1 MGAVILTVLLA
12 LLAATG
18 PATNP
23 QEAARLNNIG
33 VAYMNQQLFEKAL
46 KTFEE
51 SAADD
56 PAMEVITVNRGVALL
71 NLQRLDEAKALLEKA
86 IKESPKDAHAWYNLG
101 LYYKNSADASAAVDA
116 FRHVTEIDPND
127 ADTWYFFGSTYA
139 QLKRFPEAI
148 AAFEHALKID
158 PLHASAQFGL
168 ARAYQQSG
176 KADPAHEAMKR
187 FQYITQNKLG
197 APISL
202 AYGEQGKY
210 SRAEESP
217 LAVQKVLPQIPVRF
231 VDVTRKAG
239 LNTQAG
245 PDWSAYGTPP
255 IGPIHMGPGACFLD
269 YDNDGL
275 IDLLVPTSG
284 PQGGITLYHNVG
296 NGKFEDVTAEAGF
309 DPRKSAISCTAGD
322 FDNDGFEDLALGHLN
337 GIKLYHNEKNGKF
350 KDVNEQSDVT
360 RPRLEKIESYGELVY
375 GLTFVDYDHDGDLDL
390 YVGGA
395 NGDCQHQR
403 NEAEHVPTI
412 QETEEAE
419 EEKARS
425 KPETPSE
432 DAPLGSCEPGN
443 LMFRNNGDGSFT
455 RVDVGLT
462 GEYRSGSQGM
472 GGLNA
477 VGSDINND
485 RAVDLITAQVTR
497 DPIVYLNRREGRF
510 VPLKNMSDA
519 RTGGAHGVIAL
530 DFNHDGWM
538 DIAFTHAGAPG
549 ITLWRNNQGKSFD
562 VVKLP
567 ETNWVRAYG
576 VAAIDYDNDG
586 WVDLVAVGETKDG
599 KGEVRLFRNLGP
611 EGWKD
616 VTTDTGLDKIQLKE
630 PRAIIAGD
638 YDNDGAVDL
647 LITQNHGPA
656 VLLRNEGGSKNN
668 SLRLAL
674 KGLNDNK
681 SAIGTKVEVFS
692 DGIRQKFEVYG
703 SSGYLGQNS
712 PYLTIGLGQAKQADV
727 VRMLWPTG
735 VLQDEIEVAAN
746 KMQNITEL
754 DRRGSSC
761 PTLFAWDG
769 REYVLVGDML
779 GAGVVGHWV
788 GDGVPQGLAPAFY
801 RGASG
806 TTEAVPFQNSGFLT
820 RSGTVRNLARP
831 TEAIKLDRASLREK
845 DGKLSFRFMEPLE
858 ESVYLDQVQLL
869 AVDHPADVDVYP
881 NEYFASNPPYP
892 PFKVVY
898 SNNNEARPPAGAWDE
913 HGHNVLPDLLAHRY
927 FGDFKVLPFM
937 GFTEPHSLEL
947 DLGEPYRGGPL
958 WLLLH
963 GEIEYYSATSMY
975 AADQAHL
982 RPVAPYVEALV
993 SNASSTGK
1001 DRAGKWVRVVEDMG
1015 CPAGGA
1021 RTMTADLTG
1030 KLPPGTERIRITT
1043 NLQIYWDN
1051 ILISRT
1057 NQNRLKDETARLTP
1071 APLARAELDFH
1082 GFPLKIEDQP
1092 PGNVKYIYERASAT
1106 GPYTRPAGAYT
1117 RYGDVRPLLD
1127 SIDDKFVVFG
1137 SGDEVALDF
1146 DPAKLPDLPRGW
1158 VRDYFFVASG
1168 YEKDMDFYAYRG
1180 ETVEPL
1186 PFRAMGTYPYPGKSF
1201 PADAEHLNYLLEYN
1215 TRFMSGN
1222 EASGYSF
1229 QYPK

>member
-1 MGAVILTVLLA
+1 MTKTPIIALVSTCLFALLVALLVVLLA
-12 LLAATG
+12 ASG
-18 PATNP
+18 PSANP

-46 KTFEE
+46 KAFEE
-51 SAADD
+51 AAATD
-56 PAMEVITVNRGVALL
+56 PALEVVTVNRGVALL
-71 NLQRLDEAKALLEKA
+71 NLQRVDEAKALLEKA
-86 IKESPKDAHAWYNLG
+86 VKDNPKDAHAWYNLG

-116 FRHVTEIDPND
+116 FHRVSEIDPND
-127 ADTWYFFGSTYA
+127 ADTWYFLGSTYA
-139 QLKRFPEAI
+139 QLKQFPEAI
-148 AAFEHALKID
+148 AAFEQALKLD
-158 PLHASAQFGL
+158 PHHASAQFGL

-176 KADPAHEAMKR
+176 QADPAHVAMKK

-202 AYGEQGKY
+202 TYGEQGKY

-217 LAVQKVLPQIPVRF
+217 MVVEKVGAAIPVRF
-231 VDVTRKAG
+231 VDVTQSAG
-239 LNTQAG
+239 LPVKG
-245 PDWSAYGTPP
+245 SSA
-255 IGPIHMGPGACFLD
+255 ACFID
-269 YDNDGL
+269 YDNDGR
-275 IDLLVPTSG
+275 IDLFLGGAGTLGG
-284 PQGGITLYHNVG
+284 PALFRNLGD
-296 NGKFEDVTAEAGF
+296 GKFEDVTQMLGLSPKESSLG
-309 DPRKSAISCTAGD
+309 CTVGD
-322 FDNDGFEDLALGHLN
+322 YDNDGFPDLAISTGSGIHLLRN
-337 GIKLYHNEKNGKF
+337 DKAMKF
-350 KDVNEQSDVT
+350 ADVT
-360 RPRLEKIESYGELVY
+360 QAAGIFSDRTAGSSGVVWRSLN
-375 GLTFVDYDHDGDLDL
+375 FVDYDHDGDLDL
-390 YVGGA
+390 LGIREAWLPIVG
-395 NGDCQHQR
+395 R
-403 NEAEHVPTI
+403 ESKVSPLPAEI
-412 QETEEAE
+412 W
-419 EEKARS
+419 
-425 KPETPSE
+425 
-432 DAPLGSCEPGN
+432 
-443 LMFRNNGDGSFT
+443 RNNGNGTFA
-455 RVDVGLT
+455 DVTNDLGLLQT
-462 GEYRSGSQGM
+462 TATNSIGTDY
-472 GGLNA
+472 
-477 VGSDINND
+477 NND
-485 RAVDLITAQVTR
+485 RAVDFAVTSSTEV
-497 DPIVYLNRREGRF
+497 PTIFENQREGKFLMRQPWSAAMPAPTIGLA
-510 VPLKNMSDA
+510 V
-519 RTGGAHGVIAL
+519 L

-538 DIAFTHAGAPG
+538 DIAFTHSGEPG
-549 ITLWRNNQGKSFD
+549 ITLWRNNQGKTFD
-562 VVKLP
+562 RVPLP

-611 EGWKD
+611 DGWKD
-616 VTTDTGLDKIQLKE
+616 VTVETGLDKIQLKE
-630 PRAIIAGD
+630 PRAIIVGD

-647 LITQNHGPA
+647 LITQKYGPA
-656 VLLRNEGGSKNN
+656 VLLHNEGGNKNN

-692 DGIRQKFEVYG
+692 DGLRQKFEVYG

-769 REYVLVGDML
+769 TRYQLVGDML
-779 GAGVVGHWV
+779 GAGVVGHWIAAHENKIER
-788 GDGVPQGLAPAFY
+788 DIP
-801 RGASG
+801 
-806 TTEAVPFQNSGFLT
+806 
-820 RSGTVRNLARP
+820 RP
-831 TEAIKLDRASLREK
+831 TEAIKLDRSSLREK

-858 ESVYLDQVQLL
+858 ESVYLDQVRLL

-892 PFKVVY
+892 PFKVVF
-898 SNNNEARPPAGAWDE
+898 SNINDARPPTGAWDE

-927 FGDFKVLPFM
+927 FGDFKVLSFM
-937 GFTEPHSLEL
+937 GFAEPHSLEL

-958 WLLLH
+958 WLLMH

-993 SNASSTGK
+993 STGG
-1001 DRAGKWVRVVEDMG
+1001 AGKEKWLRVMDDMG
-1015 CPAGGA
+1015 FPAGGP

-1030 KLPPGTERIRITT
+1030 KLPPGTRRIRITT

-1057 NQNRLKDETARLTP
+1057 SQSQSPGQSSRLTP
-1071 APLARAELDFH
+1071 VPLARAELNFH

-1092 PGNVKYIYERASAT
+1092 PGNVKYIYEKASVT

-1127 SIDDKFVVFG
+1127 SVDDKFVVFG

-1146 DPAKLPDLPRGW
+1146 DPGKLPALPRGW
-1158 VRDYFFVASG
+1158 VRDYFFVANG
-1168 YEKDMDFYAYRG
+1168 YEKDMDFYAYHG
-1180 ETVEPL
+1180 DTVDPL
-1186 PFRAMGTYPYPGKSF
+1186 PFRDMRTYPYPSQSF
-1201 PADAEHLNYLLEYN
+1201 PSDAEHLNYLLEYN

-1222 EASGYSF
+1222 EASGYAF

>member
-1 MGAVILTVLLA
+1 MTKTLSIALVSTCLLA
-12 LLAATG
+12 LLVALLAASG

-46 KTFEE
+46 KAFEE
-51 SAADD
+51 ATAKD
-56 PAMEVITVNRGVALL
+56 PALEVATINRGVALL
-71 NLQRLDEAKALLEKA
+71 NLQRVDEAKALLEKEA
-86 IKESPKDAHAWYNLG
+86 KNNPKDADVWYNLG

-116 FRHVTEIDPND
+116 FRHVTEIDAND
-127 ADTWYFFGSTYA
+127 ADTWYFLGSTYS
-139 QLKRFPEAI
+139 QLKQFPEAI
-148 AAFEHALKID
+148 AAFASALKID

-176 KADPAHEAMKR
+176 QADPAHEALKK

-217 LAVQKVLPQIPVRF
+217 VAVEKVATAIPVKF
-231 VDVTRKAG
+231 VDVTAEAG
-239 LNTQAG
+239 IAPMLGAQIG
-245 PDWSAYGTPP
+245 GSAASLFA
-255 IGPIHMGPGACFLD
+255 PGACFLD
-269 YDNDGL
+269 YDGDGQ
-275 IDLLVPTSG
+275 IDLFLPDNGT
-284 PQGGITLYHNVG
+284 QGGMSLYHNLG
-296 NGKFEDVTAEAGF
+296 NGKFENVTKKAGLERFAEGF
-309 DPRKSAISCTAGD
+309 SCTAGD
-322 FDNDGFEDLALGHLN
+322 YDNDGFTDLAVVLRDRIL
-337 GIKLYHNEKNGKF
+337 LLHNEKDGTF
-350 KDVNEQSDVT
+350 KDVTQQVGLATGKPTSKQVVAKLPGAPFVGPAEALGVT
-360 RPRLEKIESYGELVY
+360 FI
-375 GLTFVDYDHDGDLDL
+375 DYDHDGDIDL
-390 YVGGA
+390 YVTKLVPVKLQDTSENVWSETLPPAGG
-395 NGDCQHQR
+395 N
-403 NEAEHVPTI
+403 I
-412 QETEEAE
+412 
-419 EEKARS
+419 
-425 KPETPSE
+425 
-432 DAPLGSCEPGN
+432 
-443 LMFRNNGDGSFT
+443 MWRNNGNGTFTAAPEVGMVGNTGS
-455 RVDVGLT
+455 VA
-462 GEYRSGSQGM
+462 
-472 GGLNA
+472 A
-477 VGSDINND
+477 VGTDYNND
-485 RAVDLITAQVTR
+485 RAVDVVLTGGPKGATIFEN
-497 DPIVYLNRREGRF
+497 PREGMFKVQELWPDRG
-510 VPLKNMSDA
+510 PERA
-519 RTGGAHGVIAL
+519 TGVAVL
-530 DFNHDGWM
+530 DFDHDGWM
-538 DIAFTHAGAPG
+538 DLAFTHSTDPG
-549 ITLWRNNQGKSFD
+549 LTLWRNNHGKGFEHVDFPS
-562 VVKLP
+562 P
-567 ETNWVRAYG
+567 NWVRAYG
-576 VAAIDYDNDG
+576 IAAIDYDNDG

-611 EGWKD
+611 DGFKD
-616 VTTDTGLDKIQLKE
+616 VTVETGLDKIQLKE

-656 VLLRNEGGSKNN
+656 VLLHNEGGNKNN

-692 DGIRQKFEVYG
+692 AGLRQKFEVYG

-712 PYLTIGLGQAKQADV
+712 PYLTIGLGQAKEADV

-735 VLQDEIEVAAN
+735 VLQDEIGVAAN
-746 KMQNITEL
+746 KRQDFLEM

-769 REYVLVGDML
+769 HEYQLVGDML
-779 GAGVVGHWV
+779 GAGVVGHWIAA
-788 GDGVPQGLAPAFY
+788 GDGKAD
-801 RGASG
+801 
-806 TTEAVPFQNSGFLT
+806 
-820 RSGTVRNLARP
+820 RNVVHNIARP
-831 TEAIKLDRASLREK
+831 TEAIKLDRNSLREK

-858 ESVYLDQVQLL
+858 ESVYLDQVRLL
-869 AVDHPADVDVYP
+869 AVDHRADVDVYP

-892 PFKVVY
+892 PFKVVF
-898 SNNNEARPPAGAWDE
+898 SRDAHPPAGAWDE
-913 HGHNVLPDLLAHRY
+913 HGHNVLPDLLARRY
-927 FGDFKVLPFM
+927 FGDFKVLSFM

-958 WLLLH
+958 WLLMH
-963 GEIEYYSATSMY
+963 GEIEYFSATSMY

-982 RPVAPYVEALV
+982 RPFAPYVEAQV
-993 SNASSTGK
+993 S
-1001 DRAGKWVRVVEDMG
+1001 AGNGAKEKWIRVVDDIG
-1015 CPAGGA
+1015 FPAGGA

-1030 KLPPGTERIRITT
+1030 KLPPGTRRIRITT

-1057 NQNRLKDETARLTP
+1057 SQEQSHDQRARLTSV
-1071 APLARAELDFH
+1071 PLARAELNFH
-1082 GFPLKIEDQP
+1082 GFPLKIENQP
-1092 PGNVKYIYERASAT
+1092 PGNVKYIYEKVSAT

-1127 SIDDKFVVFG
+1127 AVDDKFVVFG

-1146 DPAKLPDLPRGW
+1146 DPAKLPALPRGW
-1158 VRDYFFVASG
+1158 VRDYFFIANG

-1180 ETVEPL
+1180 DTVDPL
-1186 PFRAMGTYPYPGKSF
+1186 PFGDMRTYPYPGQSF

-1229 QYPK
+1229 QYPDHR